1 MAVPIKLE
9 ELIKLT
15 VKGVGAADIN
25 HNSVRMES
33 DKFITVREAS
43 GNLSIIDMS
52 NAARART
59 WPFCRSHQ
67 GMSTK

>member
-1 MAVPIKLE
+1 MAVPIKRE

-52 NAARART
+52 NAAAAAE
-59 WPFCRSHQ
+59 PDEEPP
-67 GMSTK
+67 GV